1 MFLLIITS
9 SISIIAYLIV
19 RLNHDFLD
27 RPLDP
32 ERNMVNTVLLGMI
45 GALWTTYKAFI
56 GESVWMKI
64 IVSIGVII
72 FTIIFVRHALKHPR
86 FKK

>member
-1 MFLLIITS
+1 
-9 SISIIAYLIV
+9 
-19 RLNHDFLD
+19 
-27 RPLDP
+27 
-32 ERNMVNTVLLGMI
+32 MVNTVLLGMI
-45 GALWTTYKAFI
+45 GALWTIYKAFI
-56 GESVWMKI
+56 DEPVWMKI

>member
-27 RPLDP
+27 KPVDP

-45 GALWTTYKAFI
+45 GVLWTIYKTFI
-56 GESVWMKI
+56 GEPVWMKA
-64 IVSIGVII
+64 IVSIGII
-72 FTIIFVRHALKHPR
+72 VFTIIFVRHALKHPR

>member
-1 MFLLIITS
+1 MLVVITL
-9 SISIIAYLIV
+9 SIWIIAYLIV

-45 GALWTTYKAFI
+45 GVLWTVYKTFAN
-56 GESVWMKI
+56 EPLWMKI
-64 IVSIGVII
+64 TVSVGIIV
-72 FTIIFVRHALKHPR
+72 FTIIFTRHALKHPR